1 MPTALITGCSSGFGL
16 ATAQYFL
23 ERGWNV
29 VAAMRTPR
37 PDVLPASPRLHI
49 VALDVVDPES
59 VRRAVEES
67 GPVDVLVNNAGIG
80 LMGVFESTSMSTLR
94 EVFDTNLLGAMA
106 VTQAVLP
113 QFRERGAGVIVNV
126 SSATTY
132 KALPLLAAYTAS
144 KAALNAWTAS
154 LALELQ
160 AIGVRAH
167 VVLPGRSPETAFGRT
182 AQSRMQDAAPDA
194 YAGYLAGV
202 FAGRRGDGP
211 VTHALDVAEAVW
223 RASTDAGAP
232 LYLPAGADA
241 EAMAAA

>member
-16 ATAQYFL
+16 ATAHYFL
-23 ERGWNV
+23 ERGWDV
-29 VAAMRTPR
+29 VATMRTPR
-37 PDVLPASPRLHI
+37 PDLLPASPKLRI
-49 VALDVVDPES
+49 VALDLLDADS

-80 LMGVFESTSMSTLR
+80 LMGVFETTPMTTLR

-144 KAALNAWTAS
+144 KAALNAWTGS

-167 VVLPGRSPETAFGRT
+167 LVLPGRSPETAFGRS
-182 AQSRMQDAAPDA
+182 AQTRMQDAAPPA
-194 YAGYLAGV
+194 YAGFLEGV
-202 FAGRRGDGP
+202 FAGRRGDRP

-223 RASTDAGAP
+223 RAAIDLGTP
-232 LYLPAGADA
+232 LSIPAGADA
-241 EAMAAA
+241 EAMAVA

>member
-16 ATAQYFL
+16 ATAHYFL
-23 ERGWNV
+23 ERGWDV
-29 VAAMRTPR
+29 VATMRTPR
-37 PDVLPASPRLHI
+37 PDLLPASPKLRI
-49 VALDVVDPES
+49 VALDLLDEDS

-80 LMGVFESTSMSTLR
+80 LMGVFETTPMATLR

-113 QFRERGAGVIVNV
+113 RFRERGAGVIVNV

-132 KALPLLAAYTAS
+132 QPLPLLAAYTAS

-160 AIGVRAH
+160 AVGVRAH
-167 VVLPGRSPETAFGRT
+167 LVLPGRSPETAFGRT
-182 AQSRMQDAAPDA
+182 AQSRMQDAAPQA
-194 YAGYLAGV
+194 YAGFLEGV

-211 VTHALDVAEAVW
+211 VTYALDVAEAVW
-223 RASTDAGAP
+223 RAATDPSTP
-232 LYLPAGADA
+232 LFIPAGADA
-241 EAMAAA
+241 EAMAVA